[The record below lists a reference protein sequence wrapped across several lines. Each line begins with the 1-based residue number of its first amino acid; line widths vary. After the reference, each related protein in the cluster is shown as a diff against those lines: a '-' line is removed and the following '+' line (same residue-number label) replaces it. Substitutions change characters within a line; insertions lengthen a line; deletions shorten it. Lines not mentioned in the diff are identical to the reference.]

1 MSAVIESIRAR
12 AAAAD
17 RVVVLP
23 EAYDARTLEAAALLR
38 RRGVARLVL
47 LGAPDEVVGAAPWV
61 REAEGVEVLDPQE
74 KTLRRE
80 CAELYLK
87 LRRHKGVTEEEA
99 WETAG
104 DELYCGACL
113 LHLGRVDGMVAGAA
127 NTTAKVLRAL
137 LQVVRMAPGI
147 QTVSSCFILETGNE
161 QFGHHGALLVA
172 DGGVVPRPTA
182 QQLADIAI
190 ATADS
195 ARLYLETEPRV
206 AMLSFSTKGSAF
218 HPDVQKVVEATQ
230 MAQSRRPDL
239 LLDGELQADAALVP
253 EVAALKCPDSP
264 VGGRANVLI
273 MPDLGAGNIGYKLIQ
288 RMTNCPALGPL
299 VQGLA
304 KPGMDL
310 SRGACADEIA
320 DVVAVAALRAGRPA
334 AVIEA
339 EAK

>member
-23 EAYDARTLEAAALLR
+23 ETYDARTLEAAALLR
-38 RRGVARLVL
+38 RRGVARVVL
-47 LGAPDEVVGAAPWV
+47 IGGPERVLQVASWARG
-61 REAEGVEVLDPQE
+61 AEGVEIVDPLDAAVRQQ
-74 KTLRRE
+74 
-80 CAELYLK
+80 CAELYLA

-99 WETAG
+99 WDTVA

-113 LHLGRVDGMVAGAA
+113 LRLGRVDAMVAGAA

-137 LQVVRMAPGI
+137 LQVVRTAPGI
-147 QTVSSCFILETGNE
+147 ETVSSCFILETPNE
-161 QFGHHGALLVA
+161 QIGHGGALLVA

-218 HPDVQKVVEATQ
+218 HPEVQKVVEATQ
-230 MAQSRRPDL
+230 VAQARRPDL

-253 EVAALKCPDSP
+253 EVAAIKCPDSP
-264 VGGRANVLI
+264 LEGRANVLI

-288 RMTNCPALGPL
+288 RMTNCPAIGPL

-304 KPGMDL
+304 KPGMDV
-310 SRGACADEIA
+310 SRGASAEEVA
-320 DVVAVAALRAGRPA
+320 DVAAVAALRASLPA
-334 AVIEA
+334 PAPVA
-339 EAK
+339 TTR